1 MNNLNVQ
8 VALYFIVLISL
19 SIFAVSRSLKTKKL
33 NFLPLP
39 YLTLLVFGIMR
50 ITSVEQILELF
61 IGTFGLLIFI
71 VLSSLPIFIVFAV
84 LFSIVKFFQ
93 YRLISEE
100 AKKKIKESLSFDFI
114 LLFFISTYI
123 TLGLAIVPQLIRRAV

>member
-1 MNNLNVQ
+1 MNNFNVQ

-61 IGTFGLLIFI
+61 IGTFGLLIF
-71 VLSSLPIFIVFAV
+71 
-84 LFSIVKFFQ
+84 
-93 YRLISEE
+93 
-100 AKKKIKESLSFDFI
+100 
-114 LLFFISTYI
+114 
-123 TLGLAIVPQLIRRAV
+123 